1 MLADPA
7 RRTLLS
13 RSARRVCGAVSAY
26 RWHGVV
32 RGRALLATD
41 NQQRSSVGG
50 QPIWGQSVVA
60 DTPCPYGILSLTPII
75 PIAVC
80 EEYSRRPPQVLCI
93 TNTVK
98 WLSIVLSVVA

>member
-26 RWHGVV
+26 LCHGVV

-41 NQQRSSVGG
+41 NEQRLSFGG
-50 QPIWGQSVVA
+50 QPIWEHSVVA
-60 DTPCPYGILSLTPII
+60 DTPCPHSMLSPTPII
-75 PIAVC
+75 LIADC
-80 EEYSRRPPQVLCI
+80 EIYSRRPLSVLFMTI
-93 TNTVK
+93 TVK
-98 WLSIVLSVVA
+98 